1 MYWINR
7 KNPSIMPC
15 SGSRKNWRNF
25 WKKKTLTVQKVCDII
40 YRLISHQTFAAMAQ
54 SVERRLGK
62 AEVTGSSPVSSLKA
76 SQSLGRFFYGHQS
89 MSCKNGYFCVVFI
102 KIHEKK
108 FVFLGRLSV
117 FHRNI
122 FFVEMGLLSSL
133 DVLV

>member
-1 MYWINR
+1 M
-7 KNPSIMPC
+7 
-15 SGSRKNWRNF
+15 
-25 WKKKTLTVQKVCDII
+25 TALKVCDII
-40 YRLISHQTFAAMAQ
+40 YRLIQNQTFAAMAQ

-76 SQSLGRFFYGHQS
+76 SQFLGRFFHRWQR
-89 MSCKNGYFCVVFI
+89 MSGKNGYQCVVFI

-108 FVFLGRLSV
+108 NVFLGRLSV

-122 FFVEMGLLSSL
+122 FFVEMGLLSCL

>member
-1 MYWINR
+1 
-7 KNPSIMPC
+7 MPC

-76 SQSLGRFFYGHQS
+76 SQSLGRFFLWASKHVMQEWVFLRCIYKNTRKEICFSGKIICFPQKYFFCGNGFTFEPRCVS
-89 MSCKNGYFCVVFI
+89 MI
-102 KIHEKK
+102 KIKQTKNKK
-108 FVFLGRLSV
+108 
-117 FHRNI
+117 
-122 FFVEMGLLSSL
+122 
-133 DVLV
+133 